1 MFGRAMIA
9 KEFPTFL
16 LFVAVI
22 SLATASLTI
31 VARSQIHEDT
41 SQSSSNSLS
50 SGESQTEPAGTSPL
64 TSTGLGVFELRVVV
78 EPPTGGAVILTPLS
92 FSVADLAKG
101 QSQAA
106 SGSAAEPATDSVTV
120 HRFPSGLQVKLEAV
134 PREGYLFSR
143 WNRGCM
149 GARLNVCVVTITEN
163 IYAAAEF
170 VEASAAEISGGY

>member
-31 VARSQIHEDT
+31 VARSQIHEET
-41 SQSSSNSLS
+41 SPSSNSLS
-50 SGESQTEPAGTSPL
+50 SGESQTEPAGTSQL
-64 TSTGLGVFELRVVV
+64 ISTGSEVFELRVGV

-92 FSVADLAKG
+92 FPGADLAKG

-106 SGSAAEPATDSVTV
+106 SESAAEPATDSVTV
-120 HRFPSGLQVKLEAV
+120 RRFPRGLQVKLEAV